1 MRKRRQRLLR
11 SSMRRLSRKKVTRM
25 RFLTSRKELRAM
37 KRESPLSLKKRRRLL
52 LIKRSS
58 ISKLRWK
65 NTRNI

>member
-1 MRKRRQRLLR
+1 MRKRRQRLPR

-37 KRESPLSLKKRRRLL
+37 KRESPQSLKKRRRLL